1 MLPRLHLGHRVLFLL
16 FLTLVLLLS
25 LKMTG
30 SRTAAAVAF
39 VAYCF
44 ADVLFPPELEESL
57 VGKIAVV
64 TGGSRGSG
72 RGFAQGLSEAG
83 VTV

>member
-1 MLPRLHLGHRVLFLL
+1 MLGY
-16 FLTLVLLLS
+16 
-25 LKMTG
+25 
-30 SRTAAAVAF
+30 RTAAAVAF
-39 VAYCF
+39 VTYCF